1 MELDVTHYTLPA
13 PVARSYPGLD
23 FDALV
28 EHFKSIMTPEQLEEA
43 ERRFVQGKW
52 PSYYVNSE
60 TGRRYRPHNELE
72 AAIVYQDTPLRVLL
86 KAGEGSGK
94 TTAGVIKVF
103 NRVRR
108 GCSGIM
114 ISPDLEH
121 FKKSLWPEFV
131 RWCPWDMVIERHQHR
146 KEPGWEPRADFTM
159 VFHNEL
165 GGTSRL
171 VCGGALETDPKR
183 WEGPNINFA
192 MLDAMRRHKTA
203 AIYKT
208 IAGRVR
214 IPGPNGE
221 PPQLWITTTPA
232 KHWLYEFFGPIE
244 VCRCQE
250 CGTEYEWDL
259 TPNTQPTCHEC
270 GSSDFHTDEPWVRT
284 KLNSAVVTLH
294 TEDNEDNT
302 YDGFAE
308 DRGEML
314 TEAEKRVL
322 LYGEWEDIEE
332 GQRFLP
338 HIIMWDQCRGDIPP
352 LSPNEPVVLGVD
364 AAKGRQD
371 TYSDCF
377 AIVGVTRHW
386 EKEKRRDHVVVR
398 FVYTWRARPGGVI
411 DFVHGVPGNR
421 PGPEMVIRDLCK
433 RYAVKCVAYD
443 PTQLHDMAQRLHVHE
458 KIVWMAEFPQ
468 RTKRSI
474 ADRDLYEAIVH
485 ERIVHDGNP
494 TLREHIDNA
503 DRKVSDDGHV
513 MRAVKRMDNAPIDA
527 LVALSMARY
536 ECLRLNL

>member
-1 MELDVTHYTLPA
+1 MEPEVTHYTLPP
-13 PVARSYPGLD
+13 PVARAYPGLD

-43 ERRFVQGKW
+43 ERRFVQGQW

-60 TGRRYRPHNELE
+60 TGKRYRPHNRDE
-72 AAIVYQDTPLRVLL
+72 AIMVASDTPKFQLE
-86 KAGEGSGK
+86 KGGEGGGK
-94 TTAGVIKVF
+94 SVFGIIKDL
-103 NRVRR
+103 NRLRR
-108 GCSGIM
+108 GCEGCM

-165 GGTSRL
+165 GGFSRL

-183 WEGPNINFA
+183 WEGLNINFA
-192 MLDAMRRHKTA
+192 HLDEMRRHKTPV
-203 AIYKT
+203 IFKT
-208 IAGRVR
+208 ILGRVR

-221 PPQLWITTTPA
+221 PPQMWITTTPA
-232 KHWLYEFFGPIE
+232 KHWLYEYFGPM
-244 VCRCQE
+244 VCLCQD
-250 CGTEYEWDL
+250 CGAEYEWGLAPD
-259 TPNTQPTCHEC
+259 TKPTCPDC
-270 GSSDFHTDEPWVRT
+270 GSTNFHTEDPWAHS
-284 KLNSAVVTLH
+284 KLQSAVGTLL
-294 TEDNEDNT
+294 TIDNEDNT
-302 YDGFAE
+302 YDGFAR
-308 DRGEML
+308 DRGLTL

-322 LYGEWEDIEE
+322 LYAEWEDIEE

-338 HIIMWDQCRGDIPP
+338 NITMWDQCRGEIPE

-386 EKEKRRDHVVVR
+386 EKEKKRDHVVVR
-398 FVYTWRARPGGVI
+398 FVYTWRANPGQSI
-411 DFVHGVPGNR
+411 DFLGTERN
-421 PGPEMVIRDLCK
+421 PGPERVLRDLCE
-433 RYAVKCVAYD
+433 RYAVKCVVYD
-443 PTQLHDMAQRLHVHE
+443 PYQLHDMGQRFTRE
-458 KIVWMAEFPQ
+458 SIVWMKEFPQ
-468 RTKRSI
+468 RTKRSA
-474 ADRDLYEAIVH
+474 ADRDLYEAIVA
-485 ERIVHDGNP
+485 EKIVHDGNP

-503 DRKVSDDGHV
+503 DRKVSDDGHI